1 MNCLI
6 FHKYQYSLYYFRS
19 FFEEVGYSYYHRTDQ
34 FHIWKWNELGEKL
47 VRYRQSISSRD
58 FPEILFIEMNFS
70 EVTHNLKIPFF
81 IVFNLVSKL
90 VSTTAANRFSW
101 SGFIL
106 TVHNGEEIAVAV
118 IVEKEVR
125 VKRVL
130 QLAVVIGTVAWLIIG
145 GKVSSIS
152 SLII

>member
-6 FHKYQYSLYYFRS
+6 FHKYQYSLYYFRVS
-19 FFEEVGYSYYHRTDQ
+19 FEEVGYSYYHRTDQ
-34 FHIWKWNELGEKL
+34 FHIWKWNELDKKL
-47 VRYRQSISSRD
+47 VRYRQSFYSRD
-58 FPEILFIEMNFS
+58 FSERLFIEMNLS

-81 IVFNLVSKL
+81 IVFNLISKL
-90 VSTTAANRFSW
+90 VSTAAATDLTGA
-101 SGFIL
+101 GFIL

-118 IVEKEVR
+118 ILEEGVR

-145 GKVSSIS
+145 EKVSSS
-152 SLII
+152 SS